1 MRRSFLCAAA
11 LAVAVAVGAFA
22 APVSPERAFNAVGA
36 WVARGPAP
44 SRAPTGEVR
53 TFALG
58 GTNAFHFVALAS
70 GEKVVV
76 PCDDS
81 RPPVLGIFDDE
92 MPEPDSSN
100 PVLEIAAGQAG
111 VYVADGL
118 PRQGGRSLVFTC
130 EDRTVAQGR
139 TRLTAGASAGGVL
152 YDPGCRRETTWA
164 DLESGAVASSTARRL
179 SAGNPQTI
187 ESDSLIEIRVP
198 VLTKT
203 KWSQGSVSSKYCYNY
218 YTPDHTYC
226 GCTIT
231 AFAQIMRY
239 HKYPV
244 NEGLPAITKECEY
257 GPSGSSYMTNFT
269 TIAYERIDWD
279 NMPEQPKSSTSDT
292 KRREIGL
299 LMYNL
304 GVLSQAHYG
313 MAGGTGCALV
323 RSCSAL
329 KDYYHYASADNGLV
343 EGDIVKIRNSLLA
356 NLDAGYPCGVELP
369 GHAVVGDGYG
379 FYNGSLYCHL
389 NMGWGEGGYWCLNPS
404 NSSAAKDGSITGVCP
419 HIFPTNDWRL
429 VTGRVLKSGSPLSGA
444 TVTATVR
451 TSGGGSPQ
459 TVTAT
464 TNDKGI
470 YSIAVPNADCEV
482 ALTSSR
488 SGYVTIGNTAR
499 TVAGSFCGSSWGND
513 ILLVNA
519 SDWCIWTGAAGDCK
533 FSTAGNWQDRK
544 PSDSSHPN
552 ILFSGCGVV
561 SVTNDIS
568 GLSPA
573 TIVFSGCT
581 GVVTVGGKKIAMDGD
596 GAIRNINEDGAAM
609 PVMDA
614 AVEFDGDI
622 QVEGDIDFRGGVTGE
637 TAGAVE
643 RFIGRY
649 VLTTGDDWRPYGGIV
664 TSGSSVTVGSF
675 NPLGGVEIQA
685 GGAITA
691 ATARV
696 AAGANLLYRNDGEF
710 VVTDTMTV
718 GSISGDNDSETVR
731 WTPGGQED
739 CTGSFI
745 INRLV
750 LLGGQTSDNMYFN
763 AYNGSKGDATGYNT
777 YVIGPGGIVSTNRS
791 LSTVLGWKAVLR
803 CGGDYAITTKDG
815 APFMG
820 TAYGSGTLCIDT
832 SDWMSR
838 AVGHTVTVEGQIK
851 NEGDSVVSVE
861 ILGCGRVNLRNAD
874 SADVRFGA
882 LTVKDTATLDIG
894 AGAQLGKGALT
905 MYGGTTLVVPEGGV
919 DAGGEFSFA
928 ADVSPENPVAV
939 VIGGGGT
946 LEAGSYR
953 VLTAESLPEGEIG
966 GLMSLVNPVQIACF
980 HKFRKEGEEIRV
992 DVRPVAQLGW
1002 INESAETT
1010 LLTGVW
1016 AEGMAYGAGGTAFI
1030 DDGNE
1035 FTPNAPSTGNV
1046 VTVEFKATFSESV
1059 VTVEPGDEPQAAVR
1073 LGTNG
1078 CFQVWVGNVA
1088 NVEMLPMAN
1097 ANSQLGTGNIG
1108 TGNTGN
1114 IGNNPHWVD
1123 VAAAGVTPVP
1133 EREYTFRLTMH
1144 YASRKYCAALVEG
1157 GVERTLAAAD
1167 GTTAFPMAAEGN
1179 AVTKVAFKGD
1189 AEFTSMLGG
1198 GEWLGFTTNDVV
1210 CGTVRLTEVQAE
1222 WLNALGLFADVSNR
1236 VAVLSAEGFDKAYL
1250 CNLDITKDG
1259 ADADLEIVGFRVADD
1274 GVEVDVSLVR
1284 TNAVKSG
1291 GVDAPINGV
1300 LRFYGAAT
1308 PAALRGG
1315 GAQPLAATVSGGD
1328 FGDGDTAT
1336 ATIDAKDNPA
1346 LTNKTL
1352 LIDARINSP

>member
-1 MRRSFLCAAA
+1 MAVKTKQSLLA
-11 LAVAVAVGAFA
+11 LTVVSCCMAFA
-22 APVSPERAFNAVGA
+22 APVSPERAFSAVGA
-36 WVARGPAP
+36 WVSRGPAP
-44 SRAPTGEVR
+44 SRTPTGEVR

-81 RPPVLGIFDDE
+81 RPPVLGIFDDD

-118 PRQGGRSLVFTC
+118 PLQGGHSLVFTC
-130 EDRTVAQGR
+130 EDRNVAKVR
-139 TRLTAGASAGGVL
+139 TRLTAGASAAGVL
-152 YDPGCRRETTWA
+152 YDPECRKETTWA
-164 DLESGAVASSTARRL
+164 DLESGATASSATKNLLAGTPQA

-203 KWSQGSVSSKYCYNY
+203 KWSQGGVSSSKYCYNY
-218 YTPDHTYC
+218 YTPDHTYS

-244 NEGLPAITKECEY
+244 DEGLPAITRECEY

-279 NMPEQPKSSTSDT
+279 NMPEQPTKSTSDS

-313 MAGGTGCALV
+313 MAGGTGCALE

-329 KDYYHYASADNGLV
+329 KNYYSYASADNGMV

-389 NMGWGEGGYWCLNPS
+389 NMGWGEGGYWYLNPS
-404 NSSAAKDGSITGVCP
+404 SSSAAKDGSIIGVCP

-459 TVTAT
+459 TLTAT

-470 YSIAVPNADCEV
+470 YSITVPNADCEV

-513 ILLVNA
+513 ILLVDA

-533 FSTAGNWQDRK
+533 FSTADNWQDMT

-552 ILFSGCGVV
+552 ILFSGCGAV

-568 GLSPA
+568 ELSPA
-573 TIVFSGCT
+573 TIVFGGCT
-581 GVVTVGGKKIAMDGD
+581 GAVTVRGNGIAMDG
-596 GAIRNINEDGAAM
+596 GGVIRNINEDEAAM
-609 PVMDA
+609 PVMEA

-622 QVEGDIDFRGGVTGE
+622 QIEGDIDFRGGVTGE
-637 TAGAVE
+637 TADSVE

-675 NPLGGVEIQA
+675 NPLGGVEIQS

-691 ATARV
+691 ATAKV

-718 GSISGDNDSETVR
+718 GSLSGDNDSETVR

-750 LLGGQTSDNMYFN
+750 LLGGQTGDNMYFN

-803 CGGDYAITTKDG
+803 CGGDYAIATKDG

-832 SDWMSR
+832 SDWRSR

-851 NEGDSVVSVE
+851 NDGDSVVSVE
-861 ILGCGRVNLRNAD
+861 VLGCGRVNLRNAD

-894 AGAQLGKGALT
+894 EGAQLGKGALT
-905 MYGGTTLVVPEGGV
+905 MHGGTTLVMPAADVALP
-919 DAGGEFSFA
+919 GEFSLA
-928 ADVSPENPVAV
+928 ADVSPENPVTV
-939 VIGGGGT
+939 VIGDGGA
-946 LEAGSYR
+946 LQEGSYR
-953 VLTAESLPEGEIG
+953 VLTAKSLPDGDIG
-966 GLMSLVNPVQIACF
+966 GLMSLVNPVQIECVPE
-980 HKFRKEGEEIRV
+980 FRKEGTEIWV

-1010 LLTGVW
+1010 LLTGAW
-1016 AEGMAYGAGGTAFI
+1016 AEDMTYGPGGTALI

-1035 FTPNAPSTGNV
+1035 FTPSAPSTGNV
-1046 VTVEFKATFSESV
+1046 VTVEFKVTFGESAA
-1059 VTVEPGDEPQAAVR
+1059 TVEPGEEPQAALR

-1078 CFQVWVGNVA
+1078 CFQVWVKNG
-1088 NVEMLPMAN
+1088 EW
-1097 ANSQLGTGNIG
+1097 GTGNGEWI
-1108 TGNTGN
+1108 
-1114 IGNNPHWVD
+1114 D

-1144 YASRKYCAALVEG
+1144 YAARKYCVALVEG
-1157 GVERTLAAAD
+1157 GAEHALAAAD
-1167 GTTAFPMAAEGN
+1167 DTTAFPLAAAGN
-1179 AVTKVAFKGD
+1179 AISKVAFKGD

-1198 GEWLGFTTNDVV
+1198 GEWIGFTTNDVV
-1210 CGTVRLTEVQAE
+1210 CGTVRLTEAQAD

-1259 ADADLEIVGFRVADD
+1259 ADADFEIVGFRVTGD

-1284 TNAVKSG
+1284 TNAVKLG

-1328 FGDGDTAT
+1328 FGDGETAT
-1336 ATIDAKDNPA
+1336 AAIDAKENPG
-1346 LTNKTL
+1346 LSNKTL
-1352 LIDARINSP
+1352 LIDARIKSP